1 MHIIATGIN
10 YRSAPVQIREKFAV
24 EEAALAFRLNEL
36 MRSGH
41 VREGV
46 VLSTCNR
53 MEIYAAVDPA
63 ERDLGI
69 RAIQAYLQDGFQ
81 ISQEAF
87 APYLYIKEQDR
98 AVRHLFRV
106 ACGLDSMVIG
116 ETQILGQVKQ
126 AFLLAQQLGTTGTL
140 FNILFK
146 QAITLAKR
154 AHAESSIND
163 NPVSVSYAAV
173 ELGKRIF
180 GGFAGKTV
188 MIIGAGKMSELT
200 VKHLRSGGADKVVVV
215 NRTYAKAEELAG
227 KFNGMACDMEHCA
240 QYLAET
246 DIVISS
252 TGSKDYVLRRGDV
265 EAAVHKRKM
274 RPLFMIDI
282 AVPRDL
288 DPQISSLPNVFLYN
302 IDDLETIV
310 TTNLEERR
318 QEAVAIERMIDV
330 EMGAFTERVH
340 SMAVGPLILAMQ
352 NKAKKIYG
360 DTMDDLFRKLP
371 DLSERERSVIRKLS
385 MSIVNQMLKDPILC
399 VKDLPAGRERDK
411 AMELIARMFALE
423 SVKATAN
430 EMEKNSES
438 LTDDSEDES
447 AEGLTLRS
455 GSKSSSANNAKGNE
469 GWRDGVFQVLGL
481 NR

>member
-1 MHIIATGIN
+1 MYIIVAGIN
-10 YRSAPVQIREKFAV
+10 YRTAPVQIREKFAV
-24 EEAALAFRLNEL
+24 EEAVLPTRLNEL

-53 MEIYAAVDPA
+53 MEIYAAIDPE
-63 ERDLGI
+63 ERELGFQAI
-69 RAIQAYLQDGFQ
+69 RSYLEDGFQ
-81 ISQEAF
+81 VSQEAYE
-87 APYLYIKEQDR
+87 PYLYIKENDQ
-98 AVRHLFRV
+98 AMRHLFRV

-126 AFLLAQQLGTTGTL
+126 AFLMAQQLGTTSAL
-140 FNILFK
+140 FNSLFK

-215 NRTYAKAEELAG
+215 NRTYAKAAELAG
-227 KFNGMACDMEHCA
+227 KFDGIACDMEHCLD
-240 QYLAET
+240 YMAEA

-252 TGSKDYVLRRGDV
+252 TGSNDYVLRRSDV
-265 EAAVHKRKM
+265 ETAVNKRKT

-310 TTNLEERR
+310 KTNLEERR
-318 QEAVAIERMIDV
+318 QEAVAIERMIEA
-330 EMGAFTERVH
+330 EMEAFEERVH

-352 NKAKKIYG
+352 NKAKKIHG
-360 DTMDDLFRKLP
+360 DTMDDMFRKLP
-371 DLSERERSVIRKLS
+371 DLSERERNVIRKLS

-399 VKDLPAGRERDK
+399 VKELPVGREGDK

-423 SVKATAN
+423 PVEATDAQSGDSR
-430 EMEKNSES
+430 EGDVLEESNSKY
-438 LTDDSEDES
+438 
-447 AEGLTLRS
+447 G
-455 GSKSSSANNAKGNE
+455 AKGNE
-469 GWRDGVFQVLGL
+469 GWRDGVFQALGL

>member
-1 MHIIATGIN
+1 MYIIAAGIN
-10 YRSAPVQIREKFAV
+10 YRTAPVQIREKFAV
-24 EEAALAFRLNEL
+24 EEAALPIWLDEL
-36 MRSGH
+36 MRSGT
-41 VREGV
+41 VKEGV

-53 MEIYAAVDPA
+53 MEIYAAVDPT
-63 ERDLGI
+63 ERELGI
-69 RAIQAYLQDGFQ
+69 RVIQNYLEDGFQ
-81 ISQEAF
+81 VSQEAYK
-87 APYLYIKEQDR
+87 PYLYIKEQED

-126 AFLLAQQLGTTGTL
+126 AFLLAQQLGTTGAL
-140 FNILFK
+140 FNSLFK
-146 QAITLAKR
+146 QAVTLAKR
-154 AHAESSIND
+154 AHSESSIND

-180 GGFAGKTV
+180 GGFASKTV

-200 VKHLRSGGADKVVVV
+200 VKHLRSGGANKVVVV
-215 NRTYAKAEELAG
+215 NRTYAKAAELAG
-227 KFNGMACDMEHCA
+227 KFNGIACDMEHCA

-252 TGSKDYVLRRGDV
+252 TGSKDYVLRRSDV
-265 EAAVHKRKM
+265 ESVVNKRKA

-288 DPQISSLPNVFLYN
+288 DPQIGTLPNVFLYN

-310 TTNLEERR
+310 TTNLKERR
-318 QEAVAIERMIDV
+318 QEAVAIERMIDE
-330 EMGAFTERVH
+330 EMSAFAERVH

-399 VKDLPAGRERDK
+399 VKGLPVGREGDQ
-411 AMELIARMFALE
+411 ALELIARMFALE
-423 SVKATAN
+423 TAQN
-430 EMEKNSES
+430 PVNGTAKDPGG
-438 LTDDSEDES
+438 LSEDSKLE
-447 AEGLTLRS
+447 AVEAPKLLNDVMN
-455 GSKSSSANNAKGNE
+455 GSLNHAKGNDA
-469 GWRDGVFQVLGL
+469 WRDGVFSVLGL